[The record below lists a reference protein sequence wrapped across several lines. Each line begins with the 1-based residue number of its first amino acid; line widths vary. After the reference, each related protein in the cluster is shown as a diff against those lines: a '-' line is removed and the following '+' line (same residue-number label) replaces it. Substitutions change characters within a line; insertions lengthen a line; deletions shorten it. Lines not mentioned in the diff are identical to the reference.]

1 MVSPMS
7 LATALKRVLPFFA
20 PENLAQTKIDYD
32 PKPGE
37 TALLIIDV
45 QREYCAPFSRRGTLQ
60 THKISSGIK
69 RLTPAFRAA
78 GIPTYVVY
86 YDEADKP
93 LNKVDFYKLK
103 PGPQDIAVRKYTDS
117 AFRSGKL
124 RELLEQ
130 HGRKKLLVCGF
141 NLSAC
146 VAQTVEDARREG
158 YDVTLLRDL
167 TGNDSMNSDGQR
179 ALEKM
184 SNLGVEISTAK
195 QVLRKLH

>member
-7 LATALKRVLPFFA
+7 LAAALKRILPFFT
-20 PENLAQTKIDYD
+20 PENLARTKIDYA

-45 QREYCAPFSRRGTLQ
+45 QREYCAPLGPRGTLK
-60 THKISSGIK
+60 TRKISSDIK

-86 YDEADKP
+86 YDDADKP
-93 LNKVDFYKLK
+93 LGKVDFYKVK

-124 RELLEQ
+124 RGLLEE

-146 VAQTVEDARREG
+146 VAQTIEDARREG
-158 YDVTLLRDL
+158 YDVTLLSDL
-167 TGNDSMNSDGQR
+167 TGNDSMNGDGRR
-179 ALEKM
+179 ALAKM
-184 SNLGVEISTAK
+184 TELGVEITTAK
-195 QVLRKLH
+195 QALRALH

>member
-1 MVSPMS
+1 MS
-7 LATALKRVLPFFA
+7 LTTALKRVLPFFT
-20 PENLAQTKIDYD
+20 PENLAKTKIDYT
-32 PKPGE
+32 PVEGE

-45 QREYCAPFSRRGTLQ
+45 QRTYCAPLGQRGTLQ
-60 THKISSGIK
+60 TRKISNDIK
-69 RLTPAFRAA
+69 RLTPAFRKA
-78 GIPTYVVY
+78 GIATYVVY

-93 LNKVDFYKLK
+93 LREVDFYKVK

-124 RELLEQ
+124 RGLLQE

-167 TGNDSMNSDGQR
+167 TGNDSMNANPEA

-184 SNLGVEISTAK
+184 TEMGVQISTAK
-195 QVLRKLH
+195 QVLKTLH

>member
-1 MVSPMS
+1 MVFIMS
-7 LATALKRVLPFFA
+7 LTTTLKRVLPFFT
-20 PENLAQTKIDYD
+20 PENLAKTTIGYT
-32 PKPGE
+32 PVEGE

-45 QREYCAPFSRRGTLQ
+45 QRTYCAPLGQRGTMK
-60 THKISSGIK
+60 TRKISNDIK

-78 GIPTYVVY
+78 GVPTYVVY
-86 YDEADKP
+86 YDETDKP
-93 LNKVDFYKLK
+93 LREVDFYKVK
-103 PGPQDIAVRKYTDS
+103 PGPKDIAVRKYTDS

-124 RELLEQ
+124 RTLLEE

-167 TGNDSMNSDGQR
+167 TGNDSMNTNEDR

-184 SNLGVEISTAK
+184 TELGVQISTAR
-195 QVLRKLH
+195 QVLKNLH